1 MQILVKK
8 GLKTKR
14 KRKEKNKTV
23 KNINCQKYDK
33 KIEERKRKLRSFS
46 ASVEN
51 NDY

>member
-8 GLKTKR
+8 GLKTKK

-33 KIEERKRKLRSFS
+33 KNKRRKK
-46 ASVEN
+46 A
-51 NDY
+51 